1 LPEPVPA
8 ARPAATEVL
17 DRVPRHRYALQT
29 IRAFLDLVLSAP
41 CSGRAAAWVLR
52 WCGGRISAATETPC
66 ANTGRTWLFRL
77 GLDALTCP
85 LEQADDWVW
94 LVDHTVQLGSQKGM
108 IVVGLRLGAWQ
119 AQPRPLEHADVQL
132 LHLEPMERSNG
143 ELVQREL
150 EKAVARTGV
159 PRAIVSDGGSDLKR
173 GVALF
178 CQDHPTVTHTYDIKH
193 KTACLLK
200 KELDDDPDWERFVSR
215 ANLARRG
222 LALTAGAFLVP
233 PSLSAKA
240 RYMNADRLVAW
251 GVKVLRYLDHPP
263 QTPGLAVKER
273 LREARLG
280 WLREYRQ
287 QLAEWCSLFTLA
299 QAAEHYVRHHG
310 LHTGTVAE
318 LAPRLQAL
326 AVCPRSR
333 RMQEAIVEFLAEQSA
348 AARPGERLIGST
360 EVLESIIG
368 KYKRLQ
374 SMHSGGGMTG
384 MLLSVG
390 ALVGHWS
397 RERIAEGLQRVTNSQ
412 VGHWCRERLGVTL
425 QAQRKL
431 AFAAEQFQYPK
442 PLARIARI

>member
-1 LPEPVPA
+1 
-8 ARPAATEVL
+8 
-17 DRVPRHRYALQT
+17 
-29 IRAFLDLVLSAP
+29 LVLSAP

-52 WCGGRISAATETPC
+52 WCGGRASGAAETPC
-66 ANTGRTWLFRL
+66 ANAGRTWLFRL
-77 GLDALTCP
+77 GLAELTCP
-85 LEQADDWVW
+85 QEQAEDWVW

-119 AQPRPLEHADVQL
+119 AEPRPLEHADVRL

-150 EKAVARTGV
+150 EKVVARTGV
-159 PRAIVSDGGSDLKR
+159 PRAIISDGGSDLKR

-178 CQDHPTVTHTYDIKH
+178 CQDHPMVTHTYDIKH
-193 KTACLLK
+193 KMACLLK
-200 KELDDDPDWERFVSR
+200 KELENDPDWERYVSR
-215 ANLARRG
+215 SNLARRG
-222 LALTAGAFLVP
+222 LTLTAGAFLVP

-251 GVKVLRYLDHPP
+251 GVKVLKYLDNPP
-263 QTPGLAVKER
+263 QSPGLAVKER
-273 LREARLG
+273 LREGRLG

-287 QLAEWCSLFTLA
+287 QLAEWSVLLALA
-299 QAAEHYVRHHG
+299 QAAEHDVRHRG
-310 LHTGTVAE
+310 LHAGTVAE
-318 LAPRLQAL
+318 LTPRLQAL
-326 AVCPRSR
+326 AVCPRSW
-333 RMQEAIVEFLAEQSA
+333 RMKDAILEFLSGQAA

-384 MLLSVG
+384 MILSIG
-390 ALVGHWS
+390 ALVGRQS
-397 RERIAEGLQRVTNSQ
+397 RDRIVEGLKRVTNSQ
-412 VGHWCRERLGVTL
+412 VGQWCREHLGITL

-431 AFAAEQFQYPK
+431 AFAAEQIQHPK
-442 PLARIARI
+442 PSVKLASF

>member
-8 ARPAATEVL
+8 AWPAATGVL

-29 IRAFLDLVLSAP
+29 IGAFLDLVLLAP

-52 WCGGRISAATETPC
+52 WWSGRAGGGAETPC
-66 ANTGRTWLFRL
+66 ANAGRTWLFRL

-119 AQPRPLEHADVQL
+119 ADPRPLEHADVRL

-143 ELVQREL
+143 ELVEREL

-159 PRAIVSDGGSDLKR
+159 PRAILSDGGSDLKR

-178 CQDHPTVTHTYDIKH
+178 CQDHPTVTHTYDVKH
-193 KTACLLK
+193 KMACLLK
-200 KELDDDPDWERFVSR
+200 KELEDDPDWERFVAR

-222 LALTAGAFLVP
+222 LTLTAGAFLVP

-263 QTPGLAVKER
+263 QTPTLAIKER
-273 LREARLG
+273 LREGRLG

-287 QLAEWCSLFTLA
+287 QLAEWSAMLALA

-310 LHTGTVAE
+310 LHAGTVTE
-318 LAPRLQAL
+318 LAPRLLAL
-326 AVCPRSR
+326 AVCPRGR

-384 MLLSVG
+384 MILSIG
-390 ALVGHWS
+390 ALVGHWG
-397 RERIAEGLQRVTNSQ
+397 RDRIAEGLQRVTNSQ
-412 VGHWCRERLGVTL
+412 VGQWCRERLGVTI

-431 AFAAEQFQYPK
+431 AFAAEQIQHPI
-442 PLARIARI
+442 PSAIPVTV